1 MFRKIILLFIITGCV
16 KLASAQAAVIS
27 GIVRD
32 DKGNILQGA
41 SLTITNS
48 NQYAITN
55 ASGEF
60 RIAFSGAFPVT
71 IEASYVGYASVI
83 KEITAP
89 GAYELVLDEVTSFSG
104 VTIIGSRNRLRT
116 NVNSPLPVTIIPAG
130 ELARTGQTEL
140 GQQLQFTEPSFQSA
154 KYGIN
159 GSLGYADYA
168 TLRGMSPDQ
177 LLVTVN
183 GKRRHQF
190 SIPHIGFSIS
200 RGMVVT
206 DLNAIPFLALDRTEV
221 LKDGAAAQYGSD
233 AIAGIVNL
241 RLKETINQG
250 TLKTQVGTTAKGDGT
265 NYMAALNYGFGL
277 KKENS
282 FFNFTLMHQTLGETN
297 RSDPYT
303 GTIYSSNRE
312 EDDNIRAIRGVHPAN
327 DPFKVGVFGASE
339 VKANQFFYNTAY
351 PLNDQWRLYSFGG
364 LSHKQAVVY
373 GFFRNAIPGNAN
385 SNPAIYPD
393 GFTPEFPSKDR
404 DYSVA
409 IGIDKTTAAGWNM
422 DFSASFGRNA
432 VHRYAR
438 QTVNAS
444 MGAGSPTEFYVGF
457 SSFNQLIAD
466 ATISRSYKGLWGLHN
481 ANFAFGS
488 QLRIDE
494 YVAKKGDENSFRVGP
509 LALTE
514 NKAPGVQGIAATAP
528 QDEAREARSNIG
540 AFADLELDI
549 TEKWMIAGAARFE
562 NYSDFG
568 ANVSGKLATLY
579 KIIPGL
585 HVRGSVNRGFRAP
598 SLQQVYNS
606 ATSTLV
612 QAGQIRYTKQYR
624 SDDPFLREIGISY
637 PKPEIATS
645 YNAGLT
651 FRSGG
656 FHISADAYLVR
667 VNDKI
672 IISEALSV
680 NNIEALRT
688 RLEGTGIQSIS
699 FFTNHVNTLTRGID
713 LSTGYQWHLG
723 GTRVLSLN
731 LGATFNHTEAKDI
744 KSTPEAI
751 QAGTAAKVAII
762 DTINIALIET
772 AQPRQK
778 IVLSAHYLA
787 GKFQAQVRAT
797 YFGKVAAWE
806 RSGGQHVVQE
816 FSGKTLADASVSYL
830 FFKKLQLSAGAN
842 NIGNVYP
849 DRVLPTLSAYGS
861 GQSPFNRNV
870 NQFGFAGAFYYAGL
884 TLSF

>member
-1 MFRKIILLFIITGCV
+1 MSKRLLFCIFIFFVCNSV
-16 KLASAQAAVIS
+16 IAQTNIIS
-27 GIVRD
+27 GVVRD
-32 DKGNILQGA
+32 DKGNTLQGA
-41 SLTITNS
+41 SLTVS
-48 NQYAITN
+48 GGNQYTVANTF
-55 ASGEF
+55 GEF
-60 RIAFSGAFPVT
+60 RFEFTGSFPVT
-71 IEASYVGYASVI
+71 VEASYVGYAPVSKQI
-83 KEITAP
+83 LAA
-89 GAYELVLDEVTSFSG
+89 GSYEFVLNEVTSFSG
-104 VTIIGSRNRLRT
+104 VTIVGSRNQWRT
-116 NVNSPLPVTIIPAG
+116 NINSPLPVTVIPTT
-130 ELARTGQTEL
+130 ELTRTGQTEL
-140 GQQLQFTEPSFQSA
+140 GQQLQFAEPSFQSA

-177 LLVTVN
+177 LLVLVN

-206 DLNAIPFLALDRTEV
+206 DLNAIPFLALDRAEV
-221 LKDGAAAQYGSD
+221 LKDGAASQYGSD
-233 AIAGIVNL
+233 AIAGIINL
-241 RLKETINQG
+241 RLRETINQG
-250 TLKTQVGTTAKGDGT
+250 TFKTQVGTTAKGDGT

-282 FFNFTLMHQTLGETN
+282 FFNFTLMHQTLGQTN

-303 GTIYSSNRE
+303 GTIYSGNRAA
-312 EDDNIRAIRGVHPAN
+312 DDSIRAARGVHSAS
-327 DPFKVGVFGASE
+327 DPFTVGVFGASE

-351 PLNDQWRLYSFGG
+351 PLKNDWRLYSFGG
-364 LSHKQAVVY
+364 LSYKEAVVY

-385 SNPAIYPD
+385 SNPDIFPD

-409 IGIDKTTAAGWNM
+409 LGIDKNTTTGWNM

-432 VHRYAR
+432 VRRYAR

-444 MGAGSPTEFYVGF
+444 MGSASPTEFNVGF
-457 SSFNQLIAD
+457 SSFNQFMAD
-466 ATISRSYKGLWGLHN
+466 ASVSKNFEGLWGLQN

-488 QLRIDE
+488 QFRVDQ
-494 YVAKKGDENSFRVGP
+494 YTAKRGDDFSFLVGP

-514 NKAPGVQGIAATAP
+514 NKAPGVQGIAATSP
-528 QDEAREARSNIG
+528 LDEASETRSNVG
-540 AFADLELDI
+540 VFADVELDV
-549 TEKWMIAGAARFE
+549 TKRWMIAGAARFE

-568 ANVSGKLATLY
+568 ANLSGKIATLF
-579 KIIPGL
+579 KITPGL
-585 HVRGSVNRGFRAP
+585 FLRASVNRGFRAP

-624 SDDPFLREIGISY
+624 SDDPFLNDIGITY

-645 YNAGLT
+645 FNTGLT
-651 FRSGG
+651 FKSGG

-680 NNIEALRT
+680 NNIAALQT

-699 FFTNHVNTLTRGID
+699 FFTNHVNTFTKGID
-713 LSTGYQWHLG
+713 ISTGYQWHLG
-723 GTRVLSLN
+723 GSQILSLN
-731 LGATFNHTEAKDI
+731 LGATFNQTSVRDI
-744 KSTPEAI
+744 KNTPDAI
-751 QAGTAAKVAII
+751 QTGTMAKVAII

-778 IVLSAHYLA
+778 VVFGVHYQISN
-787 GKFQAQVRAT
+787 FQIQTRAT

-806 RSGGQHVVQE
+806 RSGGQHVIQE
-816 FSGKTLADASVSYL
+816 FKGKTLLDASVSYV
-830 FFKKLQLSAGAN
+830 FFRKLQLSVGAN

-870 NQFGFAGAFYYAGL
+870 NQFGFAGAYYYAGL